1 MFAPAAGRPD
11 PALRR
16 ATSALTAIFAGLL
29 AGCGDAAESLAP
41 GGDSAD
47 EAGVRADDPAPGDK
61 PAPEPAEPTAEA
73 GRVGG
78 PAGTGSRIVVA
89 VRRLP
94 ATLDPTGDLDV
105 WGQRVVDDLLFSG
118 LTRRTREAV
127 AGAWAVPDLAD
138 RCAALADGKT
148 IACRLRPDA
157 RFHDDQPVTV
167 DDVVYSVNRW
177 LGNRGVNLRQRYGLD
192 DLRTVEAG
200 PPPGESGPWVR
211 LGFAQR
217 DPLVLERLAA
227 IKIVPRRL
235 HGEAKFARDPV
246 GSGPLQLHE
255 RGEDR
260 LLFTPVG
267 TGPELEL
274 RAIADGAAAI
284 TALRRGEI
292 HVLAEVS
299 PAHVPGEL
307 GKPGMATRFR
317 GFLVSPPIY
326 DLILYNL
333 REGAQAGPRL
343 RSALDQA
350 VPRGA
355 LAKVYGEPGLATA
368 VPVDLHAP
376 TELDLAAIAD
386 PVTAGL
392 AAWEQPDAADDAAAI
407 AASDRVLVELGWVVD
422 RGARR
427 RGTTNLRLPLTWEGS
442 PGLASGAARAIRGG
456 WKELGISTPSV
467 TAGWAYVLT
476 LLRAGKFSVALA
488 RLAGGS
494 DMDLAPWFHSR
505 GAHNLT
511 GVADVELDAALDA
524 YHQAGDR
531 KARDAAKAAIA
542 ARLATLRPVTVL
554 HAPLQVMLVARTVTG
569 LEFVDDLPRLD
580 RLGLVPAA
588 AP

>member
-1 MFAPAAGRPD
+1 MLTPAAGRPN
-11 PALRR
+11 RGQ
-16 ATSALTAIFAGLL
+16 GLVWGVLAVIL
-29 AGCGDAAESLAP
+29 AGTPAACGDAETPP
-41 GGDSAD
+41 GPGDA
-47 EAGVRADDPAPGDK
+47 AGIVADDPAPGDK
-61 PAPEPAEPTAEA
+61 PAPEPADRGAAPETRAA
-73 GRVGG
+73 GPRV
-78 PAGTGSRIVVA
+78 VVA

-94 ATLDPTGDLDV
+94 ATLDPVGDLDP
-105 WGQRVVDDLLFSG
+105 WGQRIVDDLLFAG
-118 LTRRTREAV
+118 LTRRVAEPV
-127 AGAWAVPDLAD
+127 AGAWATPALAD
-138 RCAALADGKT
+138 RCVALVDGKT

-157 RFHDDQPVTV
+157 RFHDDNPVTV
-167 DDVVYSVNRW
+167 DDVLFSVNLW
-177 LGNRGVNLRQRYGLD
+177 LGNRGATIRQRHGLD

-200 PPPGESGPWVR
+200 APPGESGAGWVKI
-211 LGFAQR
+211 GFAQK

-227 IKIVPRRL
+227 IKVVPRRL
-235 HGEAKFARDPV
+235 HAGPKFGREPV
-246 GSGPLQLHE
+246 GSGPMRLLE

-260 LLFTPVG
+260 LVFAPIAG
-267 TGPELEL
+267 GPELEL

-292 HVLAEVS
+292 HVLTEVS
-299 PAHVPGEL
+299 AAHVPGEL
-307 GKPGMATRFR
+307 GKPGMATRFT

-350 VPRGA
+350 IPRGE
-355 LAKVYGEPGLATA
+355 LARDVYGEPGLATA

-376 TELDLAAIAD
+376 TEIDLAAITAD
-386 PVTAGL
+386 RLADAGL
-392 AAWEQPDAADDAAAI
+392 AAWDQPDAAADAAAI
-407 AASDRVLVELGWVVD
+407 VAADRVLVELGWIVD

-442 PGLASGAARAIRGG
+442 PGLASAAVRAIRGG
-456 WKELGISTPSV
+456 WKQLGISAPSV

-494 DMDLAPWFHSR
+494 DLDLSPWFHSR

-511 GVADVELDAALDA
+511 GIADVELDAALEA
-524 YHQAGDR
+524 YRQAGTR
-531 KARDAAKAAIA
+531 AARDAAKAAVA
-542 ARLATLRPVTVL
+542 GRLAALRPVTVL
-554 HAPLQVMLVARTVTG
+554 HAPLQVMLVSRAVTG

-580 RLGLVPAA
+580 RLGLAA
-588 AP
+588 ASPPAHL